1 MFVSI
6 TYFYITTETYIL
18 IIAKLKPFCA
28 SMYVKTI
35 MSTRALMF
43 QSADLNSNLINE
55 ACQLLT
61 FLVSAFCLF
70 KFCLL
75 SFLRLS
81 IFASIGGHDVTPKIC
96 VFHAAKMFW
105 QKWNK
110 LMTKLMVLMRFKHQE
125 IIFIYLEKDS
135 CCYLTMNRNM

>member
-1 MFVSI
+1 
-6 TYFYITTETYIL
+6 
-18 IIAKLKPFCA
+18 
-28 SMYVKTI
+28 MYVKTI

-61 FLVSAFCLF
+61 FLVSAFSLF

-81 IFASIGGHDVTPKIC
+81 IFASIEGHDTKSKIC
-96 VFHAAKMFW
+96 VFHAAKI
-105 QKWNK
+105 
-110 LMTKLMVLMRFKHQE
+110 LTLDE
-125 IIFIYLEKDS
+125 I
-135 CCYLTMNRNM
+135 N

>member
-1 MFVSI
+1 
-6 TYFYITTETYIL
+6 
-18 IIAKLKPFCA
+18 
-28 SMYVKTI
+28 MYVKTI

-61 FLVSAFCLF
+61 FLVYSFCLF

-81 IFASIGGHDVTPKIC
+81 IFASIRGHDIKCKLRILLEAKIQ
-96 VFHAAKMFW
+96 AED
-105 QKWNK
+105 
-110 LMTKLMVLMRFKHQE
+110 E
-125 IIFIYLEKDS
+125 I
-135 CCYLTMNRNM
+135 N